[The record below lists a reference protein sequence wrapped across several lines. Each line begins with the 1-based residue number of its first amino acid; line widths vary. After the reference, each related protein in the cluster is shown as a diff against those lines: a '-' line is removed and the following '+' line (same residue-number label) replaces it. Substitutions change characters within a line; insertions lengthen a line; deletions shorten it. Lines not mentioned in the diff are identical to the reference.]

1 MLAKL
6 FGNGWEWGLLIAR
19 IVLGV
24 VFIAHGYQKLFTIGV
39 DGVFGFL
46 ASLGIPLP
54 NFFAWVLSL
63 TEFFGGIVVLLGIF
77 TRYAALG
84 LAIVMVTAT
93 LTAKATVGLI
103 APPMSTIPGYELDLS
118 LLALSLTL
126 LLAGPGT
133 LSLEKGLFQR
143 EI

>member
-1 MLAKL
+1 LLAKL

-24 VFIAHGYQKLFTIGV
+24 VFIAHGYQKLFTVGV
-39 DGVFGFL
+39 DGISGFL

-63 TEFFGGIVVLLGIF
+63 TEFFGGMAVLLGIF

-84 LAIVMVTAT
+84 LAIAMVVST
-93 LTAKATVGLI
+93 LTAKANVGLI
-103 APPMSTIPGYELDLS
+103 APPTSMIPGYELDLS

-126 LLAGPGT
+126 LLSGPGT